1 MGITNGRYWY
11 TRDLLALES
20 QQADGLSQLSL
31 PRAPSPVVVTSLL
44 PVLHP
49 HPDQRFA
56 EYILNGLLAG
66 FRIGFSRHCP
76 LQALHRNHP
85 SASQHTEVVREYIK
99 SELERGSLVGP
110 LLTAWVHTSPI
121 GLVPKSQSDKWQ
133 MFVDFSA
140 PDGASVNDG
149 IGADVRSL
157 T

>member
-1 MGITNGRYWY
+1 MAIT
-11 TRDLLALES
+11 
-20 QQADGLSQLSL
+20 
-31 PRAPSPVVVTSLL
+31 VV
-44 PVLHP
+44 PPLHP
-49 HPDQRFA
+49 HPSCCCLTATGPTSASRPEVA
-56 EYILNGLLAG
+56 EYILNRLLAG

-149 IGADVRSL
+149 IGADVCSL